1 MPNLEALIAF
11 SVVCFTLSI
20 TPGPSIL
27 YIAARS
33 LSQGPSAGVAASCG
47 MAIGSFAYVIATILG
62 LSAIFTH
69 APLLY
74 SGLKIIG
81 ALYLVYLGWQYFTPN
96 ANNCEKPELQ
106 SLSNRNIMKQS
117 FIVEITNPKTA
128 LFFIAFFPQFVS
140 ENTTSISMQLLML
153 GIIYTLI
160 TLLCDTFIAITS
172 GKISMKISV
181 KQSDINWQDKLAGS
195 VMFLLAAFM
204 LAETLI

>member
-11 SVVCFTLSI
+11 SVVCFALSI

-33 LSQGPSAGVAASCG
+33 LSQGPSAGVAAASG

-62 LSAIFTH
+62 LSAIFAH

-74 SGLKIIG
+74 STLKIIG
-81 ALYLVYLGWQYFTPN
+81 ALYLVYLGWQYFKPN
-96 ANNCEKPELQ
+96 VHSSEKHELQ
-106 SLSNRNIMKQS
+106 SLSNLRIMKQS

-140 ENTTSISMQLLML
+140 ENTTSISIQLLVL

-172 GKISMKISV
+172 GKISKKISV
-181 KQSDINWQDKLAGS
+181 KQSAVNWQDKLAGS
-195 VMFLLAAFM
+195 IMFLLAVFM
-204 LAETLI
+204 AAETLS